1 MLYSKKR
8 DEIQTIKDRLDTKIV
23 DELFGNLD
31 KAKLNELI
39 RTKSLTMEVDQKID
53 IEEIGNR

>member
-39 RTKSLTMEVDQKID
+39 RTKSLTMEVDQKIE